1 MLLLPHLQQ
10 FHPIEPTHVEL
21 LSEKLKPKS
30 FKKGEFI
37 TVAGAVQRNLY
48 FVQSG
53 VQMSY
58 FEAERKDHVV
68 AFTYPPGWCAVPEL
82 FFFQSPSR
90 YDIVCLT
97 DSEMDYLTF
106 DELQLLFDQSQPLER
121 LFRKMT
127 EAMLAG
133 SINRHIELHTLTME
147 ERFKSFC
154 RRSPHLLP
162 CAHKYLASYLGIDAT
177 NFSKLF
183 NNVKF

>member
-1 MLLLPHLQQ
+1 M
-10 FHPIEPTHVEL
+10 
-21 LSEKLKPKS
+21 
-30 FKKGEFI
+30 
-37 TVAGAVQRNLY
+37 AGAVQRNLY

-68 AFTYPPGWCAVPEL
+68 AFTYAPGWCAVPEL
-82 FFFQSPSR
+82 FSFQLPSR
-90 YDIVCLT
+90 YNLICLT
-97 DSEMDYLTF
+97 DSEMDYLTY

-133 SINRHIELHTLTME
+133 LINRHIELHTLTME

-154 RRSPHLLP
+154 RRSPHLLHLVP
-162 CAHKYLASYLGIDAT
+162 HKYLASYLAIDAT